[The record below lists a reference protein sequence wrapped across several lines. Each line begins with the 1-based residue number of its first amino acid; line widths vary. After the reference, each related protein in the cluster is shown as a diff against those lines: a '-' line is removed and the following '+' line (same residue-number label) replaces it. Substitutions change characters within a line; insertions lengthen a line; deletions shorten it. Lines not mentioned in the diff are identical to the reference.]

1 MQTPQYTDVRSI
13 PLCDLI
19 PQRAPFLM
27 IDCLTSFDPV
37 VSSTELHVRE
47 DNVWVENGCLT
58 APGML
63 ENIAQTC
70 AARIGYIN
78 LTSGEPVKIGFIGA
92 IRNLTVHRI
101 PRVGETLHTTIVVK
115 STIFQMTLVDAYIKC
130 GDEVLAEGEM
140 KIALSDIE
148 PSGH

>member
-1 MQTPQYTDVRSI
+1 MQTLQYTDVRSI
-13 PLCDLI
+13 PLGNLI

-27 IDCLTSFDPV
+27 IDVLTSFDPF
-37 VSSTELHVRE
+37 VSSTELVVRA
-47 DNVWVENGCLT
+47 DNVFVENGCLT

-92 IRNLTVHRI
+92 IRNLTIHRT
-101 PRVGETLHTTIVVK
+101 PCVGETLHTTIVAK

-130 GDEVLAEGEM
+130 GDEILAEGEM

-148 PSGH
+148 STGR